1 MDYLTF
7 IRRTMPQHFRTQEL
21 QFLVSGND
29 RLIRESILQDVVRS
43 CREREERLMIVDDT
57 GAAASVY
64 PEILRSFGYQAVNG
78 MSGEFCLYQPFQLTT
93 VKGISKIRQ
102 MLATLEYNEKQKGK
116 LLSYLGF
123 IRHVETLRHGG
134 RDFEL
139 DPGTLAEYS
148 TVIAAEEKLQE
159 LAEAGILDAR
169 QQRLLLAK
177 YAECASAA
185 ADFEDMLYILYPF
198 IHGRDIRTEV
208 LRNQA
213 LIFPTGELGEDETIR
228 SLVMQL
234 LQFGLEEDQ
243 SRRITLLILD
253 KGYGSRRC
261 VLNLLKAVPPHVQ
274 MHIFSED
281 IFTLCDAATLAMV
294 LNRFAVRVYSRHL
307 AMSSAEAIEKACG
320 EIDVVKTTYDVTYDR
335 RWRSNRPWDILLGN
349 NKTETYGTAPP
360 EREPKY
366 RREMIMSFSPGNGI
380 VEFMGNTSVFSF

>member
-234 LQFGLEEDQ
+234 LQFGLEEDR
-243 SRRITLLILD
+243 SCRITLLILD

>member
-234 LQFGLEEDQ
+234 LQFGLEEDR

>member
-1 MDYLTF
+1 
-7 IRRTMPQHFRTQEL
+7 
-21 QFLVSGND
+21 
-29 RLIRESILQDVVRS
+29 
-43 CREREERLMIVDDT
+43 
-57 GAAASVY
+57 
-64 PEILRSFGYQAVNG
+64 

-139 DPGTLAEYS
+139 DPWTLAEYS

-234 LQFGLEEDQ
+234 LQFGLEEDR

-366 RREMIMSFSPGNGI
+366 RREMIMSFPPGNGI

>member
-29 RLIRESILQDVVRS
+29 RLIRESILHDVIRS

-234 LQFGLEEDQ
+234 LQFGLEEDR

-366 RREMIMSFSPGNGI
+366 RREMIMSFPPGNGI

>member
-1 MDYLTF
+1 
-7 IRRTMPQHFRTQEL
+7 
-21 QFLVSGND
+21 
-29 RLIRESILQDVVRS
+29 
-43 CREREERLMIVDDT
+43 IVDDT

-185 ADFEDMLYILYPF
+185 ADFEDMLY
-198 IHGRDIRTEV
+198 
-208 LRNQA
+208 
-213 LIFPTGELGEDETIR
+213 
-228 SLVMQL
+228 
-234 LQFGLEEDQ
+234 
-243 SRRITLLILD
+243 
-253 KGYGSRRC
+253 
-261 VLNLLKAVPPHVQ
+261 
-274 MHIFSED
+274 
-281 IFTLCDAATLAMV
+281 
-294 LNRFAVRVYSRHL
+294 
-307 AMSSAEAIEKACG
+307 
-320 EIDVVKTTYDVTYDR
+320 
-335 RWRSNRPWDILLGN
+335 
-349 NKTETYGTAPP
+349 
-360 EREPKY
+360 
-366 RREMIMSFSPGNGI
+366 
-380 VEFMGNTSVFSF
+380 

>member
-29 RLIRESILQDVVRS
+29 RLIRESILHDVIRS

-208 LRNQA
+208 LRNQV

-234 LQFGLEEDQ
+234 LQFGLEEDR

-261 VLNLLKAVPPHVQ
+261 VLNLLKAVSPHVQ

-366 RREMIMSFSPGNGI
+366 RREMIMSFTPGNGI

>member
-1 MDYLTF
+1 
-7 IRRTMPQHFRTQEL
+7 
-21 QFLVSGND
+21 
-29 RLIRESILQDVVRS
+29 
-43 CREREERLMIVDDT
+43 
-57 GAAASVY
+57 
-64 PEILRSFGYQAVNG
+64 
-78 MSGEFCLYQPFQLTT
+78 
-93 VKGISKIRQ
+93 
-102 MLATLEYNEKQKGK
+102 
-116 LLSYLGF
+116 
-123 IRHVETLRHGG
+123 
-134 RDFEL
+134 
-139 DPGTLAEYS
+139 
-148 TVIAAEEKLQE
+148 
-159 LAEAGILDAR
+159 
-169 QQRLLLAK
+169 
-177 YAECASAA
+177 
-185 ADFEDMLYILYPF
+185 MLYILYPF

-208 LRNQA
+208 LRNQV

-234 LQFGLEEDQ
+234 LQFGLEEDRR
-243 SRRITLLILD
+243 RRITLLILD

-366 RREMIMSFSPGNGI
+366 RREMIMSFPPGNGI